1 MLCIIY
7 CLTAL
12 SYTSLIAAIAL
23 TAVIARTPSR
33 RRDART
39 TLQILLRHNDHQTP
53 RSPLERR
60 RENR

>member
-1 MLCIIY
+1 MFYTIY

-12 SYTSLIAAIAL
+12 GYTSLIALIAL

-39 TLQILLRHNDHQTP
+39 ILQILLRHHDHQTP
-53 RSPLERR
+53 RSALERN
-60 RENR
+60 EQ